1 MLSRRALLAG
11 GVAKFGRAAFSRPSP
26 KLGGQR
32 RGGRDDPAGS
42 SGATSR

>member
-11 GVAKFGRAAFSRPSP
+11 GVAALAAPILARAQNSADSAFAAPTVLR
-26 KLGGQR
+26 L
-32 RGGRDDPAGS
+32 